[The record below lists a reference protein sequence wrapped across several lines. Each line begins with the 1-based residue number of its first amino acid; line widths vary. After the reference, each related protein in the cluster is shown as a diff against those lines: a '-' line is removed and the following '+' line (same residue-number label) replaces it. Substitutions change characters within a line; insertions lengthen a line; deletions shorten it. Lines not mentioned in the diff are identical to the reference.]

1 MSEERHIKEL
11 IDDFNDLD
19 EDIRKNQLI
28 YTDANDKYNFLVL
41 AYPED
46 REGYTTDEDALREWL
61 EEHYNIK

>member
-41 AYPED
+41 AYPSLSS
-46 REGYTTDEDALREWL
+46 G
-61 EEHYNIK
+61 